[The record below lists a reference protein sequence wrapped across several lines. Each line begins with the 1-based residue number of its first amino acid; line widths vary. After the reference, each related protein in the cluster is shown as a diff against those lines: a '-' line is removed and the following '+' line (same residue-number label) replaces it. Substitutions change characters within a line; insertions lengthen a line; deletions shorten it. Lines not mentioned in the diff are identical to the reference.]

1 MHLDADLFTEY
12 QLNLACTGR
21 YAAVDIFLFMIL
33 GVIGGILGSFFNAV
47 SSRLHHFR
55 IKHVSKSGWRRL
67 GEAIVIVA
75 MTCSLV
81 VFAPN
86 RQAYCSNVE
95 QLYTHVPDKNWS
107 NPGLVPVIRGVGSP
121 PSNVLPKKKPS
132 NNTCSLGRTW
142 RNGMSH

>member
-1 MHLDADLFTEY
+1 M
-12 QLNLACTGR
+12 
-21 YAAVDIFLFMIL
+21 

-107 NPGLVPVIRGVGSP
+107 NPGLDPD
-121 PSNVLPKKKPS
+121 NCVLSVVDKYE
-132 NNTCSLGRTW
+132 
-142 RNGMSH
+142 